1 MNYPPFYFII
11 SLILKLWFKSSKIL
25 RKNQIMKIS
34 QISKETNIPAST
46 IRYYENKGLIKI
58 KRDKNNIRIFDES
71 DIEWIKFIER
81 LKSTGMPLKDIRE
94 YSKLRYLGE
103 CTTKERMDILLKHRS
118 HVLNEQKKWKEYLNN
133 LDNKI
138 KIYKDILN
146 ENGGKK

>member
-58 KRDKNNIRIFDES
+58 KRDNNNIRIFDES

-146 ENGGKK
+146 EK

>member
-1 MNYPPFYFII
+1 
-11 SLILKLWFKSSKIL
+11 
-25 RKNQIMKIS
+25 MKIS
-34 QISKETNIPAST
+34 QISKKTNIPAST

-58 KRDKNNIRIFDES
+58 KRDKNNIRIFDVS

-94 YSKLRYLGE
+94 YSKLRYMGE
-103 CTTKERMDILLKHRS
+103 CTTKERMNILLKHRS

>member
-1 MNYPPFYFII
+1 
-11 SLILKLWFKSSKIL
+11 
-25 RKNQIMKIS
+25 MKIS

-146 ENGGKK
+146 ENGGKKWK

>member
-1 MNYPPFYFII
+1 
-11 SLILKLWFKSSKIL
+11 
-25 RKNQIMKIS
+25 MKIS

-58 KRDKNNIRIFDES
+58 KRDNNNIRIFDES

-103 CTTKERMDILLKHRS
+103 CTTKERMYILLKHRS

-146 ENGGKK
+146 EK

>member
-1 MNYPPFYFII
+1 
-11 SLILKLWFKSSKIL
+11 
-25 RKNQIMKIS
+25 MKIS

-146 ENGGKK
+146 EKWGKKWK

>member
-1 MNYPPFYFII
+1 
-11 SLILKLWFKSSKIL
+11 
-25 RKNQIMKIS
+25 MKIS

-58 KRDKNNIRIFDES
+58 KRDNNNIRIFDES

-146 ENGGKK
+146 EKWGKKWK

>member
-1 MNYPPFYFII
+1 
-11 SLILKLWFKSSKIL
+11 
-25 RKNQIMKIS
+25 MKIS

-58 KRDKNNIRIFDES
+58 KRDKNNIRIFDVS

-94 YSKLRYLGE
+94 YSKLRYMGE
-103 CTTKERMDILLKHRS
+103 CTTKERMDILLKHRG

-146 ENGGKK
+146 EK